1 MKKEEIEDKNKNLSD
16 LEKKAERNTREIQDN
31 LKWLEE
37 DN

>member
-1 MKKEEIEDKNKNLSD
+1 MKKEEEKDKNKNLSE
-16 LEKKAERNTREIQDN
+16 LEKKMERNAREMQDN